1 LRAFVVQ
8 RVPVL
13 IAVNKTDMHTAHDSA
28 SIVALLEKE
37 VEKRRIAARSKLAD
51 LTPGSAGGDAKHQ
64 LPDAAFKCV
73 SARTRDSRNCHSES
87 FSLFIF
93 LSFEKYEYHELDFH
107 SALLPRFGGPAGF
120 RTRRFLSRTDAYP
133 PSTGSCRRSLNF

>member
-1 LRAFVVQ
+1 MHRPEYIYLDVRPHFSIFCCRILHDLLTLRAFLVQ

-51 LTPGSAGGDAKHQ
+51 LTPGSAGGDAKQQ

-73 SARTRDSRNCHSES
+73 FGSHSR
-87 FSLFIF
+87 F
-93 LSFEKYEYHELDFH
+93 
-107 SALLPRFGGPAGF
+107 A
-120 RTRRFLSRTDAYP
+120 
-133 PSTGSCRRSLNF
+133 

>member
-51 LTPGSAGGDAKHQ
+51 LTPGSAGGDAKQQ

-73 SARTRDSRNCHSES
+73 SDCNFDTCCHQCD
-87 FSLFIF
+87 FSWYFF
-93 LSFEKYEYHELDFH
+93 LL
-107 SALLPRFGGPAGF
+107 
-120 RTRRFLSRTDAYP
+120 
-133 PSTGSCRRSLNF
+133 